1 MRTILLLAEKPD
13 QAKKYAN
20 VLGTPKKT
28 DTGWDVY
35 SEQLSAQVLVRPA
48 VGHLVERSNPW
59 TNFENW
65 ESVDRLPMFPDH
77 FDFEIKKNTKK
88 NFNAIKNAIKTVD
101 SIMIGT
107 DPDREGEAI
116 AYYILNKIPG
126 SLKKVSYR
134 LWANSL
140 TQKGLDMA
148 FRNLRRPEET
158 VNYYHEAEA
167 RGEADWLVG
176 FNLSPFTTL
185 MMRDH
190 ELIPEKSKG
199 MTVGRVQTPIV
210 SLIVKNN
217 EEIENFVSKPFWQ
230 LRLFDQTN
238 QVAFSHEAKFE
249 TEAEAVEALELL
261 SDRTMITQVSSEKK
275 SKTAP
280 KLYNLTDIQAEMSKL
295 YKFDADRTKSIIQ
308 SLYQKGYMSYPRTN
322 SNLITTNEF
331 DYLVEHIDDYQA
343 AIGKTIETPNRSPRK
358 SFVNN
363 KKVVEHYAII
373 PTEIIPNM
381 EELEKE
387 ERLIYQMVTFRT
399 LLMFAPDYEY
409 TSTSITLDNNGQEFK
424 TTGSVTLSKGWQVYL
439 PSQSKEQVLP
449 SYQEGQEIA
458 VERQLKEDA
467 TKPPQRITENS
478 LLKKWLPKYSLGT
491 PATRDAMIKSV
502 QDKGYITKDKK
513 SGQLFPTERGILLIH
528 YLDKLNIAYT
538 NPETTGKWET
548 ALAKI
553 GEGKMKKEDF
563 VAKVRLAITK
573 QIERGKEIG

>member
-20 VLGTPKKT
+20 ALGTPKKT

-65 ESVDRLPMFPDH
+65 ESVERLPMFPDH
-77 FDFEIKKNTKK
+77 FEFEIKKNTKK
-88 NFNAIKNAIKTVD
+88 NFNAIKNAIKNVD

-126 SLKKVSYR
+126 SLKKVCYR

-167 RGEADWLVG
+167 
-176 FNLSPFTTL
+176 
-185 MMRDH
+185 
-190 ELIPEKSKG
+190 
-199 MTVGRVQTPIV
+199 
-210 SLIVKNN
+210 
-217 EEIENFVSKPFWQ
+217 
-230 LRLFDQTN
+230 
-238 QVAFSHEAKFE
+238 
-249 TEAEAVEALELL
+249 VEALELL
-261 SDRTMITQVSSEKK
+261 SDRATITQVSSEKK

-358 SFVNN
+358 SFVND

-449 SYQEGQEIA
+449 PYQEGQEIA

>member
-1 MRTILLLAEKPD
+1 
-13 QAKKYAN
+13 
-20 VLGTPKKT
+20 
-28 DTGWDVY
+28 
-35 SEQLSAQVLVRPA
+35 
-48 VGHLVERSNPW
+48 
-59 TNFENW
+59 
-65 ESVDRLPMFPDH
+65 
-77 FDFEIKKNTKK
+77 
-88 NFNAIKNAIKTVD
+88 
-101 SIMIGT
+101 
-107 DPDREGEAI
+107 
-116 AYYILNKIPG
+116 
-126 SLKKVSYR
+126 
-134 LWANSL
+134 
-140 TQKGLDMA
+140 MA

-261 SDRTMITQVSSEKK
+261 SDRATITQVSSEKK

-358 SFVNN
+358 SFVND

-409 TSTSITLDNNGQEFK
+409 TSTSIALDNNGQEFK

-548 ALAKI
+548 ALAQI

-563 VAKVRLAITK
+563 VAKVRMAITK

>member
-1 MRTILLLAEKPD
+1 
-13 QAKKYAN
+13 
-20 VLGTPKKT
+20 
-28 DTGWDVY
+28 
-35 SEQLSAQVLVRPA
+35 
-48 VGHLVERSNPW
+48 
-59 TNFENW
+59 
-65 ESVDRLPMFPDH
+65 
-77 FDFEIKKNTKK
+77 
-88 NFNAIKNAIKTVD
+88 
-101 SIMIGT
+101 
-107 DPDREGEAI
+107 
-116 AYYILNKIPG
+116 
-126 SLKKVSYR
+126 
-134 LWANSL
+134 
-140 TQKGLDMA
+140 
-148 FRNLRRPEET
+148 
-158 VNYYHEAEA
+158 
-167 RGEADWLVG
+167 
-176 FNLSPFTTL
+176 
-185 MMRDH
+185 
-190 ELIPEKSKG
+190 
-199 MTVGRVQTPIV
+199 
-210 SLIVKNN
+210 
-217 EEIENFVSKPFWQ
+217 
-230 LRLFDQTN
+230 
-238 QVAFSHEAKFE
+238 
-249 TEAEAVEALELL
+249 
-261 SDRTMITQVSSEKK
+261 MITQVSSEKK

-343 AIGKTIETPNRSPRK
+343 AIGKTIETPNRSPRQ
-358 SFVNN
+358 SFVND

-373 PTEIIPNM
+373 PTEIIPDM

-424 TTGSVTLSKGWQVYL
+424 TTGSVTLSKGWQAYL
-439 PSQSKEQVLP
+439 RSQGKEQVLP

-491 PATRDAMIKSV
+491 PATRDSMIKSV

>member
-1 MRTILLLAEKPD
+1 
-13 QAKKYAN
+13 
-20 VLGTPKKT
+20 
-28 DTGWDVY
+28 
-35 SEQLSAQVLVRPA
+35 
-48 VGHLVERSNPW
+48 
-59 TNFENW
+59 
-65 ESVDRLPMFPDH
+65 
-77 FDFEIKKNTKK
+77 
-88 NFNAIKNAIKTVD
+88 
-101 SIMIGT
+101 
-107 DPDREGEAI
+107 
-116 AYYILNKIPG
+116 
-126 SLKKVSYR
+126 
-134 LWANSL
+134 
-140 TQKGLDMA
+140 
-148 FRNLRRPEET
+148 
-158 VNYYHEAEA
+158 
-167 RGEADWLVG
+167 
-176 FNLSPFTTL
+176 
-185 MMRDH
+185 
-190 ELIPEKSKG
+190 
-199 MTVGRVQTPIV
+199 
-210 SLIVKNN
+210 
-217 EEIENFVSKPFWQ
+217 
-230 LRLFDQTN
+230 
-238 QVAFSHEAKFE
+238 
-249 TEAEAVEALELL
+249 
-261 SDRTMITQVSSEKK
+261 
-275 SKTAP
+275 
-280 KLYNLTDIQAEMSKL
+280 
-295 YKFDADRTKSIIQ
+295 
-308 SLYQKGYMSYPRTN
+308 MSYPRTN

-331 DYLVEHIDDYQA
+331 DYLVENIDDYQA

-358 SFVNN
+358 SFVND

-449 SYQEGQEIA
+449 PYQEGQEIA

>member
-20 VLGTPKKT
+20 ALGTPKKT

-65 ESVDRLPMFPDH
+65 ESVERLPMFPDH

-88 NFNAIKNAIKTVD
+88 NFNAIKNAIRTVD

-107 DPDREGEAI
+107 DPDREGEA
-116 AYYILNKIPG
+116 
-126 SLKKVSYR
+126 
-134 LWANSL
+134 
-140 TQKGLDMA
+140 
-148 FRNLRRPEET
+148 
-158 VNYYHEAEA
+158 
-167 RGEADWLVG
+167 
-176 FNLSPFTTL
+176 
-185 MMRDH
+185 
-190 ELIPEKSKG
+190 
-199 MTVGRVQTPIV
+199 
-210 SLIVKNN
+210 VK
-217 EEIENFVSKPFWQ
+217 
-230 LRLFDQTN
+230 
-238 QVAFSHEAKFE
+238 
-249 TEAEAVEALELL
+249 ALELL
-261 SDRTMITQVSSEKK
+261 SDRATITQVSSEKK

-331 DYLVEHIDDYQA
+331 DYLIEHIDDYQA

-358 SFVNN
+358 SFVND

-373 PTEIIPNM
+373 PTEIIPDM

-449 SYQEGQEIA
+449 PYQEGQEIA

>member
-1 MRTILLLAEKPD
+1 MKTILLLAEKPD

-20 VLGTPKKT
+20 ALGTPKKA

-35 SEQLSAQVLVRPA
+35 SDQLSAQVLVRPA

-77 FDFEIKKNTKK
+77 FEFEIKKNTKK
-88 NFNAIKNAIKTVD
+88 NFNAIKNAIKNVD

-107 DPDREGEAI
+107 DPDREG
-116 AYYILNKIPG
+116 
-126 SLKKVSYR
+126 
-134 LWANSL
+134 
-140 TQKGLDMA
+140 
-148 FRNLRRPEET
+148 
-158 VNYYHEAEA
+158 EA

-261 SDRTMITQVSSEKK
+261 SDRAMITQVSSEKK

-331 DYLVEHIDDYQA
+331 DYLIEHIDDYQA

-358 SFVNN
+358 SFVND

-373 PTEIIPNM
+373 PTEIIPDM

-449 SYQEGQEIA
+449 PYQEGQEIA